1 MVSIAKTGSNPQ
13 NFMRLYGISYGSFQV
28 LLAKVEAYI
37 QAQKQANSLSKRG
50 RKPGLDVAGQL
61 LLTLVYL
68 RQYITFLSLGN
79 QFGISESYAYKRY
92 SFMRQLLMHVLEMPY
107 KGQLSFEMLT
117 NKVGI
122 DVSEQPIERPVH
134 QQKQYYS
141 GKKKGTP

>member
-1 MVSIAKTGSNPQ
+1 MVSLEKTAANPQ
-13 NFMRLYGISYGSFQV
+13 TFMRLYGISYGSFQV

-37 QAQKQANSLSKRG
+37 QAQKQANPLSKRG
-50 RKPGLDVAGQL
+50 RKAGLDVAEQL

-68 RQYITFLSLGN
+68 RQYITFLSLGH

-92 SFMRQLLMHVLEMPY
+92 TCMRNILMHVLEMPD

-122 DVSEQPIERPVH
+122 DVSEQPIERPLQH
-134 QQKQYYS
+134 QKQYYS
-141 GKKKGTP
+141 GKKKGIR

>member
-37 QAQKQANSLSKRG
+37 QAQKQANPLSKRG

-92 SFMRQLLMHVLEMPY
+92 SLMRQLLMHVLEMPY